1 MTEAKRQTVIDPA
14 VRDIMARQEDKVG
27 GSKSCVRG
35 PTAMAGPWRRYASKA
50 AMSAI
55 FSSMKGWREPG
66 PGGVSPGADRRI
78 VPPRCGTIHRRDG
91 RVRVRAGWP

>member
-1 MTEAKRQTVIDPA
+1 
-14 VRDIMARQEDKVG
+14 
-27 GSKSCVRG
+27 
-35 PTAMAGPWRRYASKA
+35 MAGPWRRYASKA

-78 VPPRCGTIHRRDG
+78 RPAEVRDDPPSG
-91 RVRVRAGWP
+91 RESKSAGRLAVTDCEAGEGLPPSVAEHSP